1 MKNNPLV
8 ILFSFFLISCQLYS
22 FTGGITSSIP
32 TVKAGETQLPANE
45 PTSTPEGPVKPGSVM
60 ASRPTED
67 FGITPLKEWKESP
80 YKPQGDELPVN
91 LEMVDNLAVTGGFT
105 KDQTSFLSK
114 SGFVVMQTGEEQFAD
129 IRNQVSENYGQ
140 PYYLTTDAAYHA
152 LHITFDALLKRLE
165 LEVLRQEA
173 IDIASVTLDKVTK
186 FSSSVKGT
194 NLETDSQLAE
204 AYLAVALK
212 LFNPDAQISP
222 ELEKIIK
229 PQIEQI
235 MAGSGGTSQL

>member
-1 MKNNPLV
+1 
-8 ILFSFFLISCQLYS
+8 
-22 FTGGITSSIP
+22 
-32 TVKAGETQLPANE
+32 
-45 PTSTPEGPVKPGSVM
+45 
-60 ASRPTED
+60 
-67 FGITPLKEWKESP
+67 
-80 YKPQGDELPVN
+80 
-91 LEMVDNLAVTGGFT
+91 
-105 KDQTSFLSK
+105 
-114 SGFVVMQTGEEQFAD
+114 MQTGEEQFAD

-235 MAGSGGTSQL
+235 MAGSGRDKSALIPSFEDDYGAYKPVGHYAGNPLLENYFRGMTGLAGYRLKSRIQKIQNSNQIVLP